1 MRGGGDPQDR
11 LNHLQ
16 TGRGG
21 ETVYT
26 VRRGVKK
33 TETQSSDLEN
43 HYPFYCVLSCPL
55 DTSFPCTWS
64 KLCPLSTSAI
74 PLPRRPARLA
84 LLAENG
90 DSLPSGP
97 LSEGR
102 KCRFVPS
109 QGVEGSW

>member
-1 MRGGGDPQDR
+1 M
-11 LNHLQ
+11 
-16 TGRGG
+16 
-21 ETVYT
+21 
-26 VRRGVKK
+26 

-55 DTSFPCTWS
+55 DTSFQCTRS
-64 KLCPLSTSAI
+64 KLRPLSTSGT
-74 PLPRRPARLA
+74 PLPCRPARLA

-102 KCRFVPS
+102 KCRFVQS
-109 QGVEGSW
+109 LGVEGSW